1 MSQASRCVCLSWECR
16 DRSLSML
23 ASTLCHKLVPM
34 CHRQWNV
41 FLLNFTV
48 DLLFTILIISFLARK
63 ETNMP
68 KIGSVLISLQ
78 NSGNEN
84 LHLNLCPTALDKPLS
99 MAATSTLSA
108 GSCDRHTRRGREEL
122 HHVRGQGQKLGG
134 PHAQGSVDKKSYPTS
149 EVRSSG

>member
-1 MSQASRCVCLSWECR
+1 
-16 DRSLSML
+16 
-23 ASTLCHKLVPM
+23 M

-99 MAATSTLSA
+99 MAATGTLGVA
-108 GSCDRHTRRGREEL
+108 ER
-122 HHVRGQGQKLGG
+122 
-134 PHAQGSVDKKSYPTS
+134 SYTMS
-149 EVRSSG
+149 EVRGKSWEDPMS